1 MLSSI
6 SNFVSSLFARPEP
19 EPRPEPLRPA
29 TGMQTFLVT
38 LHSAHSGEMTP
49 VEFTP
54 LPAPQYRELRS
65 TWLPAG
71 LFTTVPSPPP
81 VATFA
86 AVPDAVPVASL
97 VEESD
102 SSSDDDD
109 TGSPKFG
116 CWLPPRVGQSWPER
130 LETLRRRAAAVGLTR
145 IAPDMYAVNGIRS
158 VIRVDEMDHHMLF
171 PGEQPS
177 RHPEFHAMRY
187 MTEAEMAEESHKRT
201 RSDEEEERSTRARD

>member
-1 MLSSI
+1 
-6 SNFVSSLFARPEP
+6 
-19 EPRPEPLRPA
+19 
-29 TGMQTFLVT
+29 MQTFLVT
-38 LHSAHSGEMTP
+38 RHSAHSGEMTP

-71 LFTTVPSPPP
+71 LFTPVSP
-81 VATFA
+81 
-86 AVPDAVPVASL
+86 VPDAVPVASL

-102 SSSDDDD
+102 SSSDDDDD

-130 LETLRRRAAAVGLTR
+130 LATLHRRAAAVGLTR
-145 IAPDMYAVNGIRS
+145 IAPDMYAVNGIRP

-187 MTEAEMAEESHKRT
+187 MTEAEMAEETRKRMLD
-201 RSDEEEERSTRARD
+201 SDDDEEERSTRARY

>member
-38 LHSAHSGEMTP
+38 
-49 VEFTP
+49 EFTP

-65 TWLPAG
+65 RWLPAG
-71 LFTTVPSPPP
+71 LFTPVPSPPS

-86 AVPDAVPVASL
+86 AVPVASV

-102 SSSDDDD
+102 TSDDDDD

-116 CWLPPRVGQSWPER
+116 CWLPPRVGESWPER
-130 LETLRRRAAAVGLTR
+130 LETLQRRAAAVGLTR

-158 VIRVDEMDHHMLF
+158 VIRVNEMDHHMLF

-177 RHPEFHAMRY
+177 RHPEFHALRY
-187 MTEAEMAEESHKRT
+187 MTEAEMDEESRKRT
-201 RSDEEEERSTRARD
+201 HSDEEEERSTRARY

>member
-38 LHSAHSGEMTP
+38 LLSAHSG
-49 VEFTP
+49 EFTP

-81 VATFA
+81 VATYA
-86 AVPDAVPVASL
+86 AVPVASV